1 MNKKTY
7 DRGFTVKRATEQIY
21 KREDNTYNK
30 KTIEKILKMYAEECM
45 KTLINGGK
53 INIKGVGTIRPN
65 IIHSVHC
72 GLPVMKS
79 REESGEDSSY
89 TVVRLNICTSDI
101 LKEQLK
107 KRLSENLERGIDG
120 LKGEEE

>member
-30 KTIEKILKMYAEECM
+30 KTIEKILKKYAEECM
-45 KTLINGGK
+45 ETLINGGK

-79 REESGEDSSY
+79 REDDSY
-89 TVVRLNICTSDI
+89 TVARLNIRTSEI
-101 LKEQLK
+101 LKKQLK
-107 KRLSENLERGIDG
+107 ERLDENLKRGIDG
-120 LKGEEE
+120 LGGVE

>member
-7 DRGFTVKRATEQIY
+7 YRGFTVKRATEQIY

-30 KTIEKILKMYAEECM
+30 KTIKKVLKMYAEECM
-45 KTLINGGK
+45 ETLINGGK

-65 IIHSVHC
+65 IIHSVRC

-89 TVVRLNICTSDI
+89 TVARLNICTSDI

-107 KRLSENLERGIDG
+107 ERLSENL
-120 LKGEEE
+120 KGEMMD

>member
-45 KTLINGGK
+45 ETLINGGK

-72 GLPVMKS
+72 GLPVMKD
-79 REESGEDSSY
+79 REDSSY
-89 TVVRLNICTSDI
+89 TVARLNICTSDI

-107 KRLSENLERGIDG
+107 ERLSENLVKGIDG

>member
-1 MNKKTY
+1 MNKKIH
-7 DRGFTVKRATEQIY
+7 DHGFTIKRATEHIY

-45 KTLINGGK
+45 ETLINGEK

-72 GLPVMKS
+72 GLPVMKN

-89 TVVRLNICTSDI
+89 TVARLNICTSNI

-107 KRLSENLERGIDG
+107 ERLSENLKMGIDG
-120 LKGEEE
+120 LKGGE

>member
-7 DRGFTVKRATEQIY
+7 DRGFTIKRATEQIH

-30 KTIEKILKMYAEECM
+30 KTIEKVLKMYAEECM
-45 KTLINGGK
+45 ETLLNGGK
-53 INIKGVGTIRPN
+53 LNIRGVGTIRPN

-79 REESGEDSSY
+79 REDSSY
-89 TVVRLNICTSDI
+89 TVARLNICTSEI

-107 KRLSENLERGIDG
+107 GRLSENLEKGIDG
-120 LKGEEE
+120 LIGEEE